1 MNDRAQDWGLSGNDI
16 KNRLVAEAIYE
27 IPYGK
32 GKAHAPGNAFLD
44 DLAGGWSV
52 AYTGELHSGS
62 PYGVLEAVNLT
73 NSFSDGNRAN
83 VVGDPALSSSRPTAQ
98 KIDEWFNP
106 SAFAAPP
113 AYTFGNAGRTAGYGP
128 GAIGMNL
135 SILKDFH
142 IKERHDVQFRAEALN
157 FINHANFALP
167 NVQQGSA
174 AFGTITSLIPGNQS
188 RIIQLGLHYRF

>member
-1 MNDRAQDWGLSGNDI
+1 VRVLADDIGSSKYYGFNLHVVKRASNGLTINGNYTFSRFEDNIPGRNELGDPGGALTYYNTYLNMNDRAQDWGLSGNDV

-44 DLAGGWSV
+44 ELAGGWSV
-52 AYTGELHSGS
+52 AYVGELHSGS

-98 KIDEWFNP
+98 KIDE
-106 SAFAAPP
+106 
-113 AYTFGNAGRTAGYGP
+113 
-128 GAIGMNL
+128 
-135 SILKDFH
+135 
-142 IKERHDVQFRAEALN
+142 
-157 FINHANFALP
+157 
-167 NVQQGSA
+167 
-174 AFGTITSLIPGNQS
+174 
-188 RIIQLGLHYRF
+188 